1 MSLRRGLTDNLS
13 VRRGLTG
20 NLSFR
25 RPLTNNLSFRKSLT
39 GNLSVRRPL
48 TDNLSIRRS
57 LTDNLS
63 VRRGLTDSLSVRRS
77 LTDNLSVRRSLSDN
91 LSVRWGLTDNF
102 SDTVSLL
109 RKGSRGYLSD
119 KQITSI
125 AMDTALMKKRDTK
138 HCSWRL
144 FKSDSCYPESIPEG
158 THFIRFA
165 NVGKVKEGMTEWQKN
180 KQSGQTGSKKVGA
193 FMWQKRFYDLQG

>member
-1 MSLRRGLTDNLS
+1 MS

-25 RPLTNNLSFRKSLT
+25 RPLTNNLSFRKGLT

-63 VRRGLTDSLSVRRS
+63 VR
-77 LTDNLSVRRSLSDN
+77 
-91 LSVRWGLTDNF
+91 WGLTDNF
-102 SDTVSLL
+102 SAIYSLFC
-109 RKGSRGYLSD
+109 KGSREDLSY

-125 AMDTALMKKRDTK
+125 AMNTALMKKRATK

-144 FKSDSCYPESIPEG
+144 FKSNSCYPESIPEG
-158 THFIRFA
+158 THFIKFA
-165 NVGKVKEGMTEWQKN
+165 NVGKVKEGMAEWQKN
-180 KQSGQTGSKKVGA
+180 K
-193 FMWQKRFYDLQG
+193 